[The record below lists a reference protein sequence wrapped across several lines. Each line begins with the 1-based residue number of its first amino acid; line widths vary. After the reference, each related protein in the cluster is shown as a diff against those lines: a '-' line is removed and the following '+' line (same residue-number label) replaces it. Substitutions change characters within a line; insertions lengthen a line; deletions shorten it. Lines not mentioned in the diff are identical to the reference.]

1 MMEWII
7 AISVLLNFVLAL
19 TCIILKRSRDWHEK
33 MWFKMANARNQE
45 RLKNYGKSQN
55 RLVQHEGTGCK
66 ENRWNESII

>member
-1 MMEWII
+1 MEWII

-19 TCIILKRSRDWHEK
+19 TCIVLKRSRDRHEK

-55 RLVQHEGTGCK
+55 RLVQYEGTGCK
-66 ENRWNESII
+66 KNR

>member
-1 MMEWII
+1 MNMMEWII

-66 ENRWNESII
+66 ENQ

>member
-33 MWFKMANARNQE
+33 MWFKMAHARNQE

-55 RLVQHEGTGCK
+55 RLVQHEGISCK
-66 ENRWNESII
+66 KNR

>member
-45 RLKNYGKSQN
+45 RLKKYEKSKDW
-55 RLVQHEGTGCK
+55 LV
-66 ENRWNESII
+66 

>member
-45 RLKNYGKSQN
+45 RLKKESKSI
-55 RLVQHEGTGCK
+55 GST
-66 ENRWNESII
+66 